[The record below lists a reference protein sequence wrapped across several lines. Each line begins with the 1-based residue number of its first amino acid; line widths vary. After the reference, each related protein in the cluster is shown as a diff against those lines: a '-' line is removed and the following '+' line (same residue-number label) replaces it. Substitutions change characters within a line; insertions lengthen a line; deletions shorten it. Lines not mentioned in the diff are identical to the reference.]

1 MTVMRRPLV
10 KFCGMMS
17 RIDVVH
23 AADLG
28 AAAVGFIM
36 WPHSRRSVTPQVA
49 RELAAALPAFVVP
62 VGVFVDQPLA
72 EIQQGVEFAGLG
84 AVQLHGRENPSI
96 ANALTCRV
104 IKAIGEPGGDMLQ
117 EALQW
122 SGDVTLLVD
131 FLDPVRRGGTGHRAD
146 WTMAR
151 AIAEKRRVVLAGG
164 LRADNVALA
173 VAGVRPYAVDVS
185 SGVEVNSE
193 ECPGVKDHRKMR
205 DFMDALEAG
214 VPYGPRPEEGR

>member
-1 MTVMRRPLV
+1 MTSEFRRPLV
-10 KFCGMMS
+10 KFCGMTS
-17 RIDVVH
+17 RFDVVY

-28 AAAVGFIM
+28 AAAVGFIL
-36 WPHSRRSVTPQVA
+36 WPQSRRAVTPQVA

-72 EIQQGVEFAGLG
+72 QIQEIAAFVGLG
-84 AVQLHGRENPSI
+84 AVQLHGREDPAI
-96 ANALTCRV
+96 ANALTTRV
-104 IKAIGEPGGDMLQ
+104 IKAIGEPGGNLLD

-122 SGDVTLLVD
+122 SGDVTLLID
-131 FLDPVRRGGTGHRAD
+131 FLDPVQRGGTGRQAD

-164 LRADNVALA
+164 LTADNVALA
-173 VAGVRPYAVDVS
+173 VSGVRPYAVDVS
-185 SGVEVNSE
+185 SGIEVNAD

-205 DFMDALEAG
+205 DFMDALG
-214 VPYGPRPEEGR
+214 